1 MHEWQM
7 HAFACIN
14 KYMCMNEYIHTGL
27 PVISARVAQE
37 PATRSA
43 ALINAKDIF
52 QRRHDS
58 KQGIK
63 FHNISIAQMPVSNS
77 MRNSGHNAADR
88 M

>member
-1 MHEWQM
+1 MNE
-7 HAFACIN
+7 
-14 KYMCMNEYIHTGL
+14 YMCMDEYKHTGL
-27 PVISARVAQE
+27 PVISTRVAQK

-43 ALINAKDIF
+43 ALINANDVF

-77 MRNSGHNAADR
+77 MRNSGHYEADR